1 MKFFLLTTGAL
12 FIFSFTTLPVDG
24 KGHHD
29 DQIEIADNK
38 TYQCNPC
45 CRGPPGRDGRDGPP
59 GPTTTISHVDYVRL
73 KEDLTKDV
81 KQQFTSEV
89 TANQTA
95 VKDND
100 CPGIG
105 MTQDKPASSCRAI
118 FLCYQHNATS
128 GYYWIKGEIDG
139 NIIIKRVYCNM
150 GDTRCGIRGGWMRVA
165 HIDMT
170 DPDDTCPSPLR
181 TITSPKRMC
190 ARSVSTGCSSVTY
203 STCGI
208 PYTRVCG
215 RAIGYDYGSSN
226 AFSSKS
232 SGINGAYVDGL
243 SITHGH
249 PRKHI
254 WTYAAGISEDR
265 DHNKYHTCPCAVHPG
280 PDPPAFVGD
289 YYHCES
295 GNTGVDEAQWYTD
308 DPLWDGKGCVAGNN
322 CCSTSGLPWFC
333 RTLPCETTDDI
344 EVRWCCS
351 GSYKDNEDIATEVL
365 EIFVV

>member
-1 MKFFLLTTGAL
+1 MKTFLLTTEAL
-12 FIFSFTTLPVDG
+12 AIFSFVTLAVDG
-24 KGHHD
+24 RGHHD

-38 TYQCNPC
+38 THQCNPC

-59 GPTTTISHVDYVRL
+59 GPPTTISHLDYLRL

-81 KQQFTSEV
+81 KQQFTAEV
-89 TANQTA
+89 KGN
-95 VKDND
+95 N

-118 FLCYQHNATS
+118 FLCYQNNATS

-150 GDTRCGIRGGWMRVA
+150 EDTRCGIRGGWMRVA

-170 DPDDTCPSPLR
+170 DPSDTCPSPLR

-215 RAIGYDYGSSN
+215 RAIGYAYHSPDSF
-226 AFSSKS
+226 ASKRN
-232 SGINGAYVDGL
+232 GINGAYVDGL

-254 WTYAAGISEDR
+254 WTYAAGYSEDH
-265 DHNKYHTCPCAVHPG
+265 DSGSNCPCAARPG
-280 PDPPAFVGD
+280 TAPPSFVGNH
-289 YYHCES
+289 YHCES
-295 GNTGVDEAQWYTD
+295 GNIGGVEVQWFSN
-308 DPLWDGKGCVAGNN
+308 DPLWDGKGCVAGSN

-333 RTLPCETTDDI
+333 STLPCETTDDI
-344 EVRWCCS
+344 EVRWCCN
-351 GSYKDNEDIATEVL
+351 GLYNGNEDVTTEIM
-365 EIFVV
+365 EIFVIR